1 MNDPNGLVYLNGQ
14 YHLFYQ
20 HYPYDIVWGPMHW
33 GHASSTDLFH
43 WEHHPIAL
51 YPDSLGN
58 IFSGSAVIDH
68 NNTAG
73 FGKDAMVAIF
83 TYHND
88 SIWAKGFKNTESQ
101 GIAFSM
107 DEGITW
113 TKYKSNP
120 ILNNNGEQDFRDPK
134 VFWNRETELWQMVL
148 AVGDHIRIFSSPN
161 LLDWKF
167 ESNFKPNETSEPLGV
182 WECPDLFPLKYN
194 GNTKWVM
201 IINHGDKGPNGGSCT
216 RYFIGDF
223 DGNTFQQAQDA
234 RWLDYGTDFY
244 AGVTFSN
251 VPDDKKYLI
260 SWMSNWKYA
269 NQTPTKVWRS
279 AMTIPRELVLDM
291 DSSGYFIRQHITE
304 GLHALKSNTI
314 VQEQISSNYHLSNI
328 DLSQALISFRSIS
341 ELLKIKIGN
350 SSEHIII
357 EINDDSVVIDRSNS
371 GVVDFSD
378 RFATKVQ
385 SMPISEAITE
395 CKIILDRSSIE
406 LLLNDGKYSMTNIFF
421 PNEKYSELS
430 ITGEKDSKIT
440 HLKIDHI
447 ARIWP

>member
-1 MNDPNGLVYLNGQ
+1 
-14 YHLFYQ
+14 
-20 HYPYDIVWGPMHW
+20 
-33 GHASSTDLFH
+33 
-43 WEHHPIAL
+43 
-51 YPDSLGN
+51 
-58 IFSGSAVIDH
+58 
-68 NNTAG
+68 
-73 FGKDAMVAIF
+73 
-83 TYHND
+83 
-88 SIWAKGFKNTESQ
+88 
-101 GIAFSM
+101 M

-113 TKYKSNP
+113 TKYNGNP

-134 VFWNRETELWQMVL
+134 VFWNTETELWQMVL

-167 ESNFKPNETSEPLGV
+167 ESNFKPAETSEPLGV

-216 RYFIGDF
+216 RYFIGEF
-223 DGNTFQQAQDA
+223 DGKTFQQAQDA

-260 SWMSNWKYA
+260 SWMSNWQYA

-279 AMTIPRELVLDM
+279 AMTIPRELVLDK
-291 DSSGYFIRQHITE
+291 DSSGYFIRQNITE
-304 GLHALKSNTI
+304 GMDALKSNTI
-314 VQEQISSNYHLSNI
+314 VKEQINYTYHLSNI
-328 DLSQALISFRSIS
+328 DLSQAFISFRSNGGLD
-341 ELLKIKIGN
+341 EIKIGN
-350 SSEHIII
+350 KSEYILI
-357 EINDDSVVIDRSNS
+357 EINECEVVIDRRHS
-371 GVVDFSD
+371 GMIDFSD
-378 RFATKVQ
+378 RFAAKVQ

-421 PNEKYSELS
+421 PKEKYSELS
-430 ITGEKDSKIT
+430 IIGEEDSKIT
-440 HLKIDHI
+440 DLKIDHI
-447 ARIWP
+447 ARVWPNQ